1 MPAPVAIIDGEEMPI
16 ARLDRAMVEA
26 MAEAGVLSD
35 LGRVELI
42 DGVLV
47 HMSPA
52 KSPHGNVL
60 MKIGSRLEVTIGDR
74 FDIGTDIG
82 VFFGETTMRAPDIL
96 VCPRDIEPGFR
107 EPDDIVLAVEI
118 SDSTR
123 NQDIRGKARL
133 YGISG
138 LPEYWIIDLVT
149 RTVHRHRDPSP
160 EGYRSVETLDWTTPL
175 APLCAPDAPFRL
187 VDVLKGVRL

>member
-26 MAEAGVLSD
+26 MAEAGALSD

-47 HMSPA
+47 HVSPA

-123 NQDIRGKARL
+123 NQDIRAKARL

-138 LPEYWIIDLVT
+138 LPEYWIVDLVT

-160 EGYRSVETLDWTTPL
+160 EGYRSIETLDWTAPL